1 MPPINCLTLNSRILT
16 MKFISLV
23 ASIWVSTTISHASQ
37 SMSESY
43 HCENKKPK
51 QSQLIKDTLFSE
63 SFGENRPLTIYLP
76 KGFKKAETY
85 PVVYM
90 ADGQL
95 LIESYVKSIDSLI
108 AKKLILEIVVIG
120 VNSNET
126 FIPSMGMEYRNFEYL
141 KNLHGGK
148 DTLNLRFAKH
158 FQFFTSEVIEY
169 AEKNYSVSSKRADR
183 TFYGISNGADLGVTI
198 AQDKP
203 ELIGTYILC
212 SIVQGSKESFVW
224 TKTDCPRFFLA
235 TGDQED
241 EMVRNEAKRLGE
253 YLTNISAPFE
263 LTFYKGGHE
272 RKKWEAQFIAALP
285 KVYSKK
291 S

>member
-1 MPPINCLTLNSRILT
+1 
-16 MKFISLV
+16 MKFILLI
-23 ASIWVSTTISHASQ
+23 ASVSASTTISYASHN
-37 SMSESY
+37 MSESY
-43 HCENKKPK
+43 YCENKKAK

-76 KGFKKAETY
+76 KGFKKAKTY

-95 LIESYVKSIDSLI
+95 LIESYAKSIDSLI
-108 AKKLILEIVVIG
+108 AKKLMPEIVVIG

-126 FIPSMGMEYRNFEYL
+126 LIPSMRLEYRNFEYL

-158 FQFFTSEVIEY
+158 FEFFTSEVVNY
-169 AEKNYSVSSKRADR
+169 AEKNYSVSKNKDDR
-183 TFYGISNGADLGVTI
+183 TFYGTSNGADLGITI

-203 ELIGTYILC
+203 QLIGTYILC
-212 SIVQGSKESFVW
+212 SIVQGSLEPFVW
-224 TKTDCPRFFLA
+224 TKTNCPRFFLA

-241 EMVRNEAKRLGE
+241 EIVRDEAKKLGN
-253 YLTNISAPFE
+253 YLTQISAPYE
-263 LTFYKGGHE
+263 LVFYNGGHD
-272 RKKWEAQFIAALP
+272 RKKWEVQFIATLP
-285 KVYSKK
+285 KALINSKY
-291 S
+291 

>member
-1 MPPINCLTLNSRILT
+1 MKFTLLTVSFLAVAINCY
-16 MKFISLV
+16 
-23 ASIWVSTTISHASQ
+23 ASPIMSKSQ
-37 SMSESY
+37 YCES
-43 HCENKKPK
+43 KKTK
-51 QSQLIKDTLFSE
+51 KSQWFTDTLFSK
-63 SFGENRPLTIYLP
+63 SFGEKRPLTIYLP
-76 KGFKKAETY
+76 KGFKKTRTY

-108 AKKLILEIVVIG
+108 DNKIIPEIVIIG
-120 VNSNET
+120 VQSNET
-126 FIPSMGMEYRNFEYL
+126 LIPSMGLEYRNFEYI

-148 DTLNLRFAKH
+148 DTLNQRFAKH

-169 AEKNYSVSSKRADR
+169 AEKNYSVSNKKENR
-183 TFYGISNGADLGVTI
+183 TFYGISNGSDFGVTV

-203 ELIGTYILC
+203 DLIGNYILC
-212 SIVQGSKESFVW
+212 SIVAGSKEPFAW
-224 TKTDCPRFFLA
+224 TKSNCPNFFLA

-241 EMVRNEAKRLGE
+241 EMIQDEAKRLGS
-253 YLTNISAPFE
+253 YLSQISMPYQ
-263 LTFYKGGHE
+263 LVFYQGGHE
-272 RKKWEAQFIAALP
+272 RKKWEAQFIATLP